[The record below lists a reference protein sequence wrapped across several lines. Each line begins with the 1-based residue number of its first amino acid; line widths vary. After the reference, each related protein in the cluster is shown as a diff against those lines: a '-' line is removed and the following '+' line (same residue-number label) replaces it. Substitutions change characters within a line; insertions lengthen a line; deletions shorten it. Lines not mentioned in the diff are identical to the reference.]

1 MNKIGNFVFSL
12 FLFSLASPCLC
23 SIWVRARGCLCSFGR
38 RLQVHCVSATTMIRN
53 GIIPYQCQYQHRK
66 NINDH

>member
-12 FLFSLASPCLC
+12 FLFFLASPCHLGG
-23 SIWVRARGCLCSFGR
+23 RARVCLCVCFIAW